1 MTRRSRVGLRVAAVA
16 AAAIL
21 WAGSQASAQV
31 TPAAGYT
38 PPDDT
43 PSVRVGGVL
52 FLDYTTTQEPQVT
65 DADGN
70 RVSQSAFNVGRA
82 YINVTGQVHHL
93 LQFRV
98 TPDIARETGTGS
110 SLNGS
115 LTYRLKYGYAQFNM
129 DDWLW
134 RGTYVRFG
142 MIQTPYVDFE
152 ETVYRYRF
160 QGTVF
165 VDREGYNSSSDVGLS
180 FRTAFPNNYGEV
192 IAGYYNG
199 DSYTR
204 VDPNDQKSFRI
215 RATVRPFPG
224 PGLLRG
230 LRLTAYTDQDHTV
243 RNADRDRF
251 IASVLYEHKYVNA
264 YYSYLKTTDQATTK
278 VVPIDGD
285 GYSFWITP
293 KTTFGV
299 EGLFRY
305 DKLNPNDA
313 NDSRKDRVIGG
324 IAYWPKLAVTSVNAA
339 ILFDVEQVD
348 YEDFTP
354 ARPTEKR
361 IAVHMLV
368 TF

>member
-1 MTRRSRVGLRVAAVA
+1 VAAVTA
-16 AAAIL
+16 AAML
-21 WAGSQASAQV
+21 WGSQASAQV
-31 TPAAGYT
+31 TPAAGST

-43 PSVRVGGVL
+43 PKVRVGGVL
-52 FLDYTTTQEPQVT
+52 FLDYTNTQEPQLT

-70 RVSQSAFNVGRA
+70 TISQSAFNVGRA

-98 TPDIARETGTGS
+98 TPDIAREAGIGS

-160 QGTVF
+160 QGTIF
-165 VDREGYNSSSDVGLS
+165 ADREGFNSSSDFGVS
-180 FRTAFPNNYGEV
+180 FRTAFPDDYGEV
-192 IAGYYNG
+192 AAGYYNG
-199 DSYTR
+199 ESYTR
-204 VDPNDQKSFRI
+204 VDPNDQKALRI
-215 RATVRPFPG
+215 RGTVRPFPG
-224 PGLLRG
+224 AGLAHG
-230 LRLTAYTDQDHTV
+230 LRLTAYVDRDHTA
-243 RNADRDRF
+243 RDADRDRF
-251 IASVLYEHKYVNA
+251 IASALYEHKYVNG
-264 YYSYLKTTDQATTK
+264 YVSYLTATDQASARAAP
-278 VVPIDGD
+278 VDADGV
-285 GYSFWITP
+285 SLWVTP
-293 KTTFGV
+293 KTTFGL

-305 DKLNPNDA
+305 DRLNPTGA
-313 NDSRKDRVIGG
+313 NDSHKDRVIAG
-324 IAYWPKLAVTSVNAA
+324 IAYWPKLAATTVSTA
-339 ILFDVEQVD
+339 IMLDVEQVTYTD
-348 YEDFTP
+348 VAP

-368 TF
+368 NF

>member
-1 MTRRSRVGLRVAAVA
+1 MTRRSRVFVRVATVA
-16 AAAIL
+16 AAAML
-21 WAGSQASAQV
+21 WGGSQASAQV

-52 FLDYTTTQEPQVT
+52 FLDYTNTQEPQVT

-70 RVSQSAFNVGRA
+70 SVSQSAFNVGRA
-82 YINVTGQVHHL
+82 YINVTGQSMSPPVPRHAGHRSRDRHR
-93 LQFRV
+93 QFPQRV
-98 TPDIARETGTGS
+98 ADVSAE
-110 SLNGS
+110 
-115 LTYRLKYGYAQFNM
+115 YGYAQFNM

-165 VDREGYNSSSDVGLS
+165 VDREGYNSSSDFGLS

-224 PGLLRG
+224 RG
-230 LRLTAYTDQDHTV
+230 C
-243 RNADRDRF
+243 
-251 IASVLYEHKYVNA
+251 S
-264 YYSYLKTTDQATTK
+264 
-278 VVPIDGD
+278 
-285 GYSFWITP
+285 
-293 KTTFGV
+293 
-299 EGLFRY
+299 
-305 DKLNPNDA
+305 
-313 NDSRKDRVIGG
+313 
-324 IAYWPKLAVTSVNAA
+324 AA
-339 ILFDVEQVD
+339 C
-348 YEDFTP
+348 
-354 ARPTEKR
+354 A
-361 IAVHMLV
+361 
-368 TF
+368 

>member
-1 MTRRSRVGLRVAAVA
+1 VAAVVA
-16 AAAIL
+16 AGFFWCGALAH
-21 WAGSQASAQV
+21 AQV

-43 PSVRVGGVL
+43 PAVKVGGVL
-52 FLDYTTTQEPQVT
+52 FLDYTNTQDPQIT

-70 RVSQSAFNVGRA
+70 KVSQSAFNVGRA
-82 YINVTGQVHHL
+82 YLNVTGQLNHL
-93 LQFRV
+93 FAFRI
-98 TPDIARETGTGS
+98 TPDITRETGTGS

-115 LTYRLKYGYAQFNM
+115 LTYRLKYGYAQLNM

-165 VDREGYNSSSDVGLS
+165 ADREGYNSSSDFGVA
-180 FRTAFPNNYGEV
+180 FRTAFPSNYGEV
-192 IAGYYNG
+192 VAGYYNG
-199 DSYTR
+199 DTYTR
-204 VDPNDQKSFRI
+204 ADPNDQKSFRI

-230 LRLTAYTDQDHTV
+230 LRVTAYTDQDHTV
-243 RNADRDRF
+243 KNADRDRF
-251 IASVLYEHKYVNA
+251 IVSALYEHTYVNA
-264 YYSYLKTTDQATTK
+264 YYSYLKATDQATTK
-278 VVPIDGD
+278 VLPVEGD
-285 GYSFWITP
+285 GYSFWVTP
-293 KTTFGV
+293 KTTFGL

-305 DKLNPNDA
+305 DHLNPNDT
-313 NDSRKDRVIGG
+313 NDSKKTRVIGG
-324 IAYWPKLAVTSVNAA
+324 VAYWPKMAVTTVNTA
-339 ILFDVEQVD
+339 ILLDVEQVK
-348 YEDFTP
+348 YRDFAP
-354 ARPTEKR
+354 ARPTENR
-361 IAVHMLV
+361 FAVHMLV

>member
-1 MTRRSRVGLRVAAVA
+1 MTRQVARGMRVAAVMA
-16 AAAIL
+16 AGFFWCGA
-21 WAGSQASAQV
+21 QASAQV

-43 PSVRVGGVL
+43 PAVKVGGVL
-52 FLDYTTTQEPQVT
+52 FLDYTNTQDPEIT

-70 RVSQSAFNVGRA
+70 KISQSAFNVGRA
-82 YINVTGQVHHL
+82 YINVTGQLNHL
-93 LQFRV
+93 FAFRI
-98 TPDIARETGTGS
+98 TPDITRETGTGS

-115 LTYRLKYGYAQFNM
+115 MTFRLKYGYAQFNM

-165 VDREGYNSSSDVGLS
+165 VDREGYNSSSDFGVS

-192 IAGYYNG
+192 VAGYYDG
-199 DSYTR
+199 ESYTR
-204 VDPNDQKSFRI
+204 ADPNDQKAFRI
-215 RATVRPFPG
+215 RGTVRPFPG
-224 PGLLRG
+224 PGLLHG
-230 LRLTAYTDQDHTV
+230 LRLTAYSDQDHTV
-243 RNADRDRF
+243 KNADRDRF

-264 YYSYLKTTDQATTK
+264 YYSYLKTTDQASAK
-278 VVPIDGD
+278 VVPTEGD
-285 GYSFWITP
+285 GYSLWITP
-293 KTTFGV
+293 KTTFGL

-305 DKLNPNDA
+305 DHLNPTDV
-313 NDSRKDRVIGG
+313 NDSHKDRVIGG
-324 IAYWPKLAVTSVNAA
+324 VAYWPKMAVPSVSTA
-339 ILFDVEQVD
+339 LMLDWEQVK
-348 YEDFTP
+348 YQDFAP
-354 ARPTEKR
+354 SRPTENR
-361 IAVHMLV
+361 IAVHTLL

>member
-1 MTRRSRVGLRVAAVA
+1 VTRRLCVCVRVAAVA
-16 AAAIL
+16 AAIF
-21 WAGSQASAQV
+21 WCGTQASAQV

-43 PSVRVGGVL
+43 PAVKVGGVL
-52 FLDYTTTQEPQVT
+52 FLDYTNTQNPEIT

-70 RVSQSAFNVGRA
+70 KVSASAFNVGRA
-82 YINVTGQVHHL
+82 YINVTGQLNHL
-93 LQFRV
+93 FAFRV
-98 TPDIARETGTGS
+98 TPDITRETGTGS
-110 SLNGS
+110 TLNGS

-160 QGTVF
+160 QGTIF
-165 VDREGYNSSSDVGLS
+165 VDREGFNSSSDAGVS

-192 IAGYYNG
+192 VAGYYNG

-204 VDPNDQKSFRI
+204 ADPNDQKSFRI
-215 RATVRPFPG
+215 RGTLRPFPG

-243 RNADRDRF
+243 KNADRDRF
-251 IASVLYEHKYVNA
+251 IWSVLYEHKYVNA
-264 YYSYLKTTDQATTK
+264 YYSALTFTDQATTK
-278 VVPIDGD
+278 VIPTDGD

-293 KTTFGV
+293 KTTFGL

-305 DKLNPNDA
+305 DKLNPNDL
-313 NDSRKDRVIGG
+313 NNSKKERFIGG
-324 IAYWPKLAVTSVNAA
+324 IAYWPKMTVASVNTA
-339 ILFDVEQVD
+339 ILLDFEQVK
-348 YEDFTP
+348 YRDFTP
-354 ARPTEKR
+354 ARPTEDR

>member
-1 MTRRSRVGLRVAAVA
+1 MERALRGFRGWGGAAVLVLLPA
-16 AAAIL
+16 AA
-21 WAGSQASAQV
+21 WGQV

-43 PSVRVGGVL
+43 PSVRVGGTL
-52 FLDYTTTQEPQVT
+52 FLDYTNTMEPKVT
-65 DADGN
+65 DANGD

-82 YINVTGQVHHL
+82 YINVTGQLNHL
-93 LQFRV
+93 FAFRI
-98 TPDIARETGTGS
+98 TPDITRETGVGS

-160 QGTVF
+160 QGTIF
-165 VDREGYNSSSDVGLS
+165 ADREGYNSSADFGVSV
-180 FRTAFPNNYGEV
+180 RTAFPNNYGEV
-192 IAGYYNG
+192 VAGYYNG
-199 DSYTR
+199 DTYTR
-204 VDPNDQKSFRI
+204 ADPNDQKAFRI
-215 RATVRPFPG
+215 RGTVRPFPG

-230 LRLTAYTDQDHTV
+230 LRLTAYMDQDHSV
-243 RNADRDRF
+243 ADADRDRF

-264 YYSYLKTTDQATTK
+264 YYSYLKTTDQTTR
-278 VVPIDGD
+278 VAPEVDGD

-293 KTTFGV
+293 RTTFGL

-305 DKLNPNDA
+305 DHLEPNQS
-313 NDSRKDRVIGG
+313 NDSRKSRVIGG
-324 IAYWPKLAVTSVNAA
+324 VAYWPKMPVTSVTSA
-339 ILFDVEQVD
+339 ILLDVEQVEYD
-348 YEDFTP
+348 DFAP

-361 IAVHMLV
+361 VAVHMLLN
-368 TF
+368 F